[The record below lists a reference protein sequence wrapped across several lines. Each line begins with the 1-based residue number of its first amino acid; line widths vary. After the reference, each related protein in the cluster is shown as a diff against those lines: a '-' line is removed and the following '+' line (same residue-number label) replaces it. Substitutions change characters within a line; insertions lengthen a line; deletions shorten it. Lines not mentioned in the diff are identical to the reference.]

1 MAENDIVAQYLLRQ
15 SHQQG
20 QRRSDWS
27 RYLPEDMPETAYSDL
42 RHTMTDRPLNVRR
55 LIDAGAM
62 RITDPAGDPSG
73 EGFSVV
79 SRWNDVFPE
88 SATPRWAN
96 RPDAYTSAIEALS
109 QPNSLYDGKYRQIM
123 QSARELGL
131 SPDEVF
137 LP

>member
-1 MAENDIVAQYLLRQ
+1 MAENDILAQHLLRQ

-20 QRRSDWS
+20 QRRSDWN
-27 RYLPEDMPETAYSDL
+27 RYLPEDLPQSAYSDL
-42 RHTMTDRPLNVRR
+42 QNNMTARPLNVRR

-62 RITDPAGDPSG
+62 RITDPAGDASG

-96 RPDAYTSAIEALS
+96 RPDAYSSAIEVLS
-109 QPNSLYDGKYRQIM
+109 QPNSLHNGKYRQIL